1 MAKISRR
8 DFLGTAAVGSLG
20 FSLFGPAF
28 ITQRTADLAVVKG
41 ANPAAATRAAVEAV
55 GGIKRFL
62 KPGGK
67 VMIKPNISWD
77 RVPTQAATTN
87 PEVVGSVVA
96 MCKEAGA
103 GSIVVMDN
111 SLNDPRRCY
120 IRSGIS
126 AAATAAGGEA
136 PFMNPR
142 RFELVDT
149 GGKALGKWEVYKDAL
164 EVDLLINVPVAKHHS
179 AARLSIGMKNLYGLI
194 GGARS
199 RLHQSMDQGI
209 ADLAAFFKPQL
220 TIVDAYRILVRNGP
234 QGGRISD
241 TRLENT
247 IIASADLVAADSRAV
262 MLFGLKGTDIGYI
275 RMAADMGVG
284 TYDLSSI
291 TVKEFA
297 I

>member
-1 MAKISRR
+1 MSKINRR
-8 DFLGTAAVGSLG
+8 DFLGTAAVGGLG
-20 FSLFGPAF
+20 FSLLGPGI
-28 ITQRTADLAVVKG
+28 ITQSMADLAVVKG
-41 ANPAAATRAAVEAV
+41 ANPAAAVRAAVDAI

-62 KPGGK
+62 KPGGR

-87 PEVVGSVVA
+87 PDVVGAVVA
-96 MCKEAGA
+96 ICREAGA
-103 GSIVVMDN
+103 GSVVVMDN

-120 IRSGIS
+120 IRSGIYE
-126 AAATAAGGEA
+126 AAKAAGGEA

-142 RFELVDT
+142 RFEVVDT
-149 GGKALGKWEVYKDAL
+149 GGKVLGRWEVYKDAL
-164 EVDLLINVPVAKHHS
+164 EMDLLINLPVAKHHS
-179 AARLSIGMKNLYGLI
+179 SARLTIGMKNLYGLI

-199 RLHQSMDQGI
+199 RLHQNMDQGI
-209 ADLAAFFKPQL
+209 ADLAAFFRPQL

-247 IIASADLVAADSRAV
+247 IIASADLVAADTRAA

-275 RMAADMGVG
+275 RLAADMGVG
-284 TYDLSSI
+284 THDLSSI
-291 TVKEFA
+291 TVREFA